1 MKTVATLITAATLA
15 VATTAASAWYAP
27 YGYAPYGYG
36 VPVAPAAE
44 LTEEQKQAMADQ
56 QAKAAEYFQAMQKQA
71 YEFHAAQ
78 FAPIAEME
86 RKMFEQRNTD
96 MQEMYTRMQEM
107 HAEMQKNIQESM
119 QNRVLPPFGYQ
130 APTYD
135 RAAID
140 AERVQLEQLA
150 RVVLVEATLQ
160 GQVRGHPPGL
170 ARARL
175 APHAALDLGEEV
187 GVQLADASAQKTR
200 LCHKA
205 TLGAA
210 VRVRLPPL
218 RTGRHGQQHIFLFM
232 LILIDDSHT
241 NHSFS

>member
-15 VATTAASAWYAP
+15 VASSAASAWYAP

-44 LTEEQKQAMADQ
+44 LTEEQKQAIADQ
-56 QAKAAEYFQAMQKQA
+56 QAKAAEYFQAAQKQA
-71 YEFHAAQ
+71 FEFQQAQ

-107 HAEMQKNIQESM
+107 HTEMQKNIQESM

-135 RAAID
+135 RAVID
-140 AERVQLEQLA
+140 AEREAFLKESEARRDEFRKASEQRRAEFEERVKARRMERTSTPVQ
-150 RVVLVEATLQ
+150 VET
-160 GQVRGHPPGL
+160 
-170 ARARL
+170 
-175 APHAALDLGEEV
+175 
-187 GVQLADASAQKTR
+187 
-200 LCHKA
+200 
-205 TLGAA
+205 GA
-210 VRVRLPPL
+210 
-218 RTGRHGQQHIFLFM
+218 
-232 LILIDDSHT
+232 
-241 NHSFS
+241 